1 MSVEL
6 TLLSR
11 DASFCQQAFYPDC
24 NTLSTKHT
32 SIAATRGLENRRS
45 SDTQWS
51 LLYALPAN
59 HRHFSKM
66 AGRPSDVVPSR
77 VAIDTEAAWFTI
89 KSNLE
94 KNMQT
99 LLDARLA
106 TLSGDKNG
114 LAAVALRNEVEQ
126 RLAQVCRLVW
136 PRTDT
141 TLDGLELLLI
151 KTGMI

>member
-1 MSVEL
+1 M
-6 TLLSR
+6 
-11 DASFCQQAFYPDC
+11 
-24 NTLSTKHT
+24 
-32 SIAATRGLENRRS
+32 
-45 SDTQWS
+45 
-51 LLYALPAN
+51 
-59 HRHFSKM
+59 
-66 AGRPSDVVPSR
+66 VPSR

-114 LAAVALRNEVEQ
+114 PAAVALRNEVEQ

-136 PRTDT
+136 SRMDT
-141 TLDGLELLLI
+141 TFDDFELLPIRIRII
-151 KTGMI
+151 KVRM